1 MSNLALVLLVLAL
14 CMSTQPLI
22 CNAYRVHIENGFQ
35 KAILG
40 AHCKSRDNDLGLHL
54 IPAHSEYYW
63 SFDGNFIRTTLYF
76 CDFSWEG
83 GHRTFDVFKY
93 DDGFLSKYCPH
104 LIQIAAGEL
113 KRMGFSRTITRLD
126 NMISY
131 ISGNHDIL
139 EA

>member
-104 LIQIAAGEL
+104 LDSDCRWRAQENGIFAYNY
-113 KRMGFSRTITRLD
+113 KTRQYD
-126 NMISY
+126 FIY
-131 ISGNHDIL
+131 KW
-139 EA
+139 